1 MHIKCGFSGEKRFSL
16 YWLAGISQ
24 VFQVVLRLRGEL
36 LNNGTLYAL
45 TISAKATTPAGF
57 IPAGVFYLST

>member
-1 MHIKCGFSGEKRFSL
+1 M
-16 YWLAGISQ
+16 
-24 VFQVVLRLRGEL
+24 GEL